1 MAVSTIDPF
10 APIIMMYFS
19 DSPLEVI
26 EQVIDAL
33 QDDSSSLKACSQ
45 TCLSLVPLCRKYLF
59 RSIELTPRPWSSPQL
74 PRLPRKIVLFG
85 RLLDSNPGIADY
97 VQNLAYQPENPDF
110 EDDDVPRILERLH
123 RVQSLQVIGLD
134 VVWDTLLPRFRE
146 YLSNIIQ
153 SPSVTRLEISYVKNF
168 PITTFI
174 PCINL
179 LHLTLMKL
187 EGTVVESYE
196 QENSASE
203 AIPQL
208 QSFSFGVG
216 GGRYANALFKA
227 RRSNDLPMLDFSNLR
242 TLNVNVGDPSDLIVT
257 HALIKETEKL
267 ETLDY
272 IGMY

>member
-1 MAVSTIDPF
+1 MV
-10 APIIMMYFS
+10 YFS
-19 DSPLEVI
+19 DSPLEII

-33 QDDSSSLKACSQ
+33 HDDLSALKACSQ
-45 TCLSLVPLCRKYLF
+45 TCLSLLPLCRKYLF
-59 RSIELTPRPWSSPQL
+59 RSIELTRPWSSPKL

-97 VQNLAYQPENPDF
+97 VQNLVYQPDIPDF

-123 RVQSLQVIGLD
+123 RVQSLRLIGVG
-134 VVWDTLLPRFRE
+134 VVWDTLRPRFRE
-146 YLSNIIQ
+146 CLSNVIQ
-153 SPSVTRLEISYVKNF
+153 SPSVTRLEISNVVNL

-179 LHLTLMKL
+179 LHLTLIQL

-208 QSFSFGVG
+208 QSFSFGDG
-216 GGRYANALFKA
+216 GGGYANALLNA
-227 RRSNDLPMLDFSNLR
+227 RHSNDLPILDFSNLR
-242 TLNVNVGDPSDLIVT
+242 TLIVNVEDPSHLVVT
-257 HALIKETEKL
+257 HALIKATEKL

-272 IGMY
+272 ISK